1 MLQVAHLEKL
11 FPGKDVEA
19 PVRTTE
25 SVWNPSD
32 KSVIMVRLYKSLP
45 AWLDMESAL
54 GLGWTGWVPKS
65 SGASFSLITAAN
77 CQHYPALP
85 FSFAPHRQCHFQKC
99 LLDRLQFVTMA
110 DERPFAGSFQLL
122 PCCCCHSWLLLAWVC
137 VAFVHPFIPLTKPH
151 SWGLWLDTTGGWRWL
166 NGRPSL
172 ALTQLLLA
180 GSQQPLW
187 SRYIFAFTSVAGF
200 PQEWF
205 GSLHLGSQRGDV
217 LWAELRALDRGQA
230 PVGNAGVKAGLLLA
244 PLPNQGKNLPAVW
257 FWVTAVIHV

>member
-11 FPGKDVEA
+11 FPGKDVGA

-110 DERPFAGSFQLL
+110 DERPFADSFQLL
-122 PCCCCHSWLLLAWVC
+122 LCCCCHSWLLLAWVC

-151 SWGLWLDTTGGWRWL
+151 SWGLWLDTTGGSMDGPAWL
-166 NGRPSL
+166 WHSCCLQEASSPCGPGTPLPLPAWLAFLRSGL
-172 ALTQLLLA
+172 ALCTWGPKEEMCCEQSW
-180 GSQQPLW
+180 G
-187 SRYIFAFTSVAGF
+187 R
-200 PQEWF
+200 
-205 GSLHLGSQRGDV
+205 
-217 LWAELRALDRGQA
+217 
-230 PVGNAGVKAGLLLA
+230 
-244 PLPNQGKNLPAVW
+244 
-257 FWVTAVIHV
+257 